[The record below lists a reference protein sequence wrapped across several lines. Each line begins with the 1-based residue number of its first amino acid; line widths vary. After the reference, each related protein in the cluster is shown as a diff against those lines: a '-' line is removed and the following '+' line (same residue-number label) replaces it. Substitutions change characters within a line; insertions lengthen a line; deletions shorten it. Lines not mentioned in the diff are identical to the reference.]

1 MLESKANLYGTMI
14 ITTFLIFFW
23 GGLLL
28 LPRLSS
34 PSISKIGIFLFVFII
49 AFLIASFNIKI
60 KLLLL
65 KIWVLIIASYNLL
78 IGILSEPEATS
89 SEVILLVGLKDM
101 FVVVVLVVLFL
112 GLLARPEAM
121 KDRNGI
127 VKVTLLYFAIFLA
140 NIPISFLKGIPAMA
154 ILTGSRNLIISPSV
168 FIVGFF
174 LGKYVRGRDI
184 SSFAKFISFVSLG
197 MIIFGLVEFF
207 FLKREIFWYE
217 TVNVIE
223 YMRDRGAMTALWMP
237 GFPGFSRRM
246 YGSLISPSQF
256 GAFIATALPLIL
268 ITTKKRSCKMLLVF
282 LAILVSLFTFSK
294 AAFLIFAVEFFAYAL
309 LSKRIKL
316 AISGLL
322 FLSILSWIIMS
333 GYVYIH
339 VAHFGSVRF
348 HFWGAI
354 RGFES
359 ALFSPFGSGVG
370 AGGTLALV
378 YGGVRAGLESGVG
391 TIGTNLGIIGLILWS
406 LFFYKLLKILAN
418 IRRNS
423 ITFRNLS
430 LALFCSIG
438 GLFIAQLFNENLLS
452 TNNVGPF
459 LMLAGILIGFYRNKI
474 YRKKIR

>member
-1 MLESKANLYGTMI
+1 MLESKANLYVTMI

-34 PSISKIGIFLFVFII
+34 PSISKIGIFLFIFII

-65 KIWVLIIASYNLL
+65 KMWVLIIASYNLL
-78 IGILSEPEATS
+78 IGILSEPGATS

-101 FVVVVLVVLFL
+101 FVVVFLVVLFL
-112 GLLARPEAM
+112 GLLVRPGVM

-127 VKVTLLYFAIFLA
+127 VKVTLLYFAIVLA
-140 NIPISFLKGIPAMA
+140 NIPISFLRGIPAMA
-154 ILTGSRNLIISPSV
+154 ILIGSRNLIIFPSV

-174 LGKYVRGRDI
+174 LGKYVREKDI
-184 SSFAKFISFVSLG
+184 SSFTKFISFVSLG
-197 MIIFGLVEFF
+197 MIIFGLMEFF
-207 FLKREIFWYE
+207 FLKKEVFWYE

-223 YMRDRGAMTALWMP
+223 YMRDRGAMTNLWMP
-237 GFPGFSRRM
+237 GLSGFSRRM

-256 GAFIATALPLIL
+256 GAFIATALPLML
-268 ITTKKRSCKMLLVF
+268 ITTKKKSCKTLLIFVT
-282 LAILVSLFTFSK
+282 ILISLFTFSK
-294 AAFLIFAVEFFAYAL
+294 VAFVILAVELFAYAL
-309 LSKRIKL
+309 LSKRIML
-316 AISGLL
+316 AISSLL
-322 FLSILSWIIMS
+322 FFGILSWIIIS
-333 GYVYIH
+333 GYIFVHI
-339 VAHFGSVRF
+339 AHFQSVRI
-348 HFWGAI
+348 HLKGAI
-354 RGFES
+354 GGFEP

-370 AGGTLALV
+370 AGGTLAAQ

-391 TIGTNLGIIGLILWS
+391 TIGTNLGIIGLILYF
-406 LFFYKLLKILAN
+406 LFFYKVLKILAN
-418 IRRNS
+418 IRRNN
-423 ITFRNLS
+423 IAFRNLS
-430 LALFCSIG
+430 IALFCSIG

-474 YRKKIR
+474 YRKKVR